1 MNDQQPLFLDRELSW
16 LEFNRRVLEQAGDR
30 SVPLFER
37 LKFLSIYH
45 SNLDEFFMVR
55 IGSLGDQALVNPEK
69 RDEKTGWTA
78 AGQISM
84 SLERV
89 RTLRPFCLRSM
100 RSLPEVC
107 TNREWRLSTVPP

>member
-1 MNDQQPLFLDRELSW
+1 MPLSSQMSDQNPLFLDRELSW
-16 LEFNRRVLEQAGDR
+16 LEFNRRVLEQAGDQ

-84 SLERV
+84 SL
-89 RTLRPFCLRSM
+89 
-100 RSLPEVC
+100 
-107 TNREWRLSTVPP
+107 

>member
-1 MNDQQPLFLDRELSW
+1 MPLSSQMNDQQPLFLDRELSW

-69 RDEKTGWTA
+69 RDEKNRMDCRRADFHELGTGPEFCA
-78 AGQISM
+78 
-84 SLERV
+84 
-89 RTLRPFCLRSM
+89 PFVSDL
-100 RSLPEVC
+100 
-107 TNREWRLSTVPP
+107 